1 MHPESQNSAIFSKE
15 SNEGILFTIRSPE
28 FRAGSS
34 AESSTDSE
42 NLQCRTEFRGDSIAD
57 SIDNSDLEAVIDYE
71 NFQNGE
77 ESKISGEYYEE
88 MVFSTGKKSIIEESL
103 DISGTYEDVGFNNVN
118 NTPRYENMVFDGKN
132 KEKVDL

>member
-1 MHPESQNSAIFSKE
+1 
-15 SNEGILFTIRSPE
+15 
-28 FRAGSS
+28 
-34 AESSTDSE
+34 
-42 NLQCRTEFRGDSIAD
+42 
-57 SIDNSDLEAVIDYE
+57 
-71 NFQNGE
+71 
-77 ESKISGEYYEE
+77 

>member
-1 MHPESQNSAIFSKE
+1 MHPESK

-28 FRAGSS
+28 YRAGSS

-57 SIDNSDLEAVIDYE
+57 SMDNSDLEAVIDYE

-88 MVFSTGKKSIIEESL
+88 MVFSTGKKSIIEETL

-118 NTPRYENMVFDGKN
+118 NTPRYENMVFDGTN
-132 KEKVDL
+132 KEKVTTYT